1 MGSKGYS
8 PILFGRATCSFAWI
22 RSVAMLASSK
32 QRVVGVVSLVPC
44 TWAPLEH
51 LFWHC
56 PAWPDRPS
64 TPTTFLQQRFGW
76 EPSSL
81 SEQVAH
87 QGLHHRGEVIAG
99 LWRQRRNLDVYS
111 ALAFVLVGTR
121 DLLRGPPACKTF
133 QQLDARD
140 SKELIAPGK
149 AEIILAPLAFGN
161 KPFSR
166 LRQLDTKSKIV
177 SLSARNNPIRNYQ
190 KGSSEL
196 TSNIAA
202 LPSFS

>member
-1 MGSKGYS
+1 MGSTSYY
-8 PILFGRATCSFAWI
+8 PILLGGAKCSFAWI
-22 RSVAMLASSK
+22 CSVAMLASSK
-32 QRVVGVVSLVPC
+32 QRVVGVVSLVSC

-56 PAWPDRPS
+56 PAWPGRPS
-64 TPTTFLQQRFGW
+64 TPPTFLQQRFGW
-76 EPSSL
+76 QPSSL

-87 QGLHHRGEVIAG
+87 QVLHHRGEVIAG

-111 ALAFVLVGTR
+111 ALAFVLVGTH

-140 SKELIAPGK
+140 SKELIVPGK
-149 AEIILAPLAFGN
+149 AEIILAPAAFGN

-166 LRQLDTKSKIV
+166 LRQLDTKSKTV
-177 SLSARNNPIRNYQ
+177 SLSALNSPIRNNLKEVQ
-190 KGSSEL
+190 RWL
-196 TSNIAA
+196 QI
-202 LPSFS
+202 